1 MEYLLVILYY
11 VCIMDGGVGKGYIG
25 RWSGGGGI
33 GYAWVL
39 GSGGLAGEGMGYAQ
53 QNTVRIMILM
63 SI

>member
-25 RWSGGGGI
+25 RWSGGG
-33 GYAWVL
+33 YSVCM